1 MRNKSKIQENQFRA
15 LVRMEIAKIVRE
27 QEESPEEAPKKEEP
41 KQDPEIGR
49 KETLTKISNAYVK
62 SLRNNLQEINVEE
75 ISDAFMSV
83 MDSMGYSREAKVN
96 VLRTIKNKLQA

>member
-15 LVRMEIAKIVRE
+15 LVRI
-27 QEESPEEAPKKEEP
+27 
-41 KQDPEIGR
+41 
-49 KETLTKISNAYVK
+49 VK